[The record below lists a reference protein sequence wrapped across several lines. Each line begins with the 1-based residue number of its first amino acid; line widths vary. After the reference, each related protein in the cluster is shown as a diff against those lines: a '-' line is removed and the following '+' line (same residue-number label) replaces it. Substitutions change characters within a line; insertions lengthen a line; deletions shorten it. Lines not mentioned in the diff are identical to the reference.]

1 MTTLRQTN
9 QASRTIHYPSSDGK
23 PMAETD
29 FHWLAMVDLTL
40 RLRHRYAEQ
49 PDVYVASNN
58 LIYYEE
64 GNPRRCFS
72 PDVYVVLGA
81 PKGVRRIYRV
91 WEEGRP
97 PTVVFEMSS
106 RKTRREDLGA
116 KRELCARLGIAE
128 YWLFDPEHDYL
139 DPPLQGYRLVGTN
152 YQAIGADA
160 AGHLISPS
168 LGLRLAVDGASIA
181 PFDLATGEALL
192 PPDERAGVA
201 EAARV
206 DAESKTQAAIARAKD
221 AEAARADAE
230 SKAGAAE
237 AELARL
243 RAELDHLRGKP

>member
-1 MTTLRQTN
+1 MTTLRHLDEVPR
-9 QASRTIHYPSSDGK
+9 AIHYPSSDGK

-29 FHWLAMVDLTL
+29 LHWLAMVDLTL

-81 PKGVRRIYRV
+81 PKGVRRIYKV

-106 RKTRREDLGA
+106 RKTRREDLGP

-160 AGHLISPS
+160 AGHLISTS

-192 PPDERAGVA
+192 PPDERAAV
-201 EAARV
+201 
-206 DAESKTQAAIARAKD
+206 

-230 SKAGAAE
+230 SRIEAAE

-243 RAELDHLRGKP
+243 RAELNSLRSKPQSP